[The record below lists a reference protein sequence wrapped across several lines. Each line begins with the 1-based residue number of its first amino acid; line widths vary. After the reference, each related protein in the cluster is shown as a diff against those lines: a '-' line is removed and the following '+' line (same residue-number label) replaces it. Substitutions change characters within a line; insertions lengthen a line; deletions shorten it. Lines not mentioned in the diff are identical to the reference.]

1 MYETITLTPP
11 TPHTTHTVTD
21 VERDSAGCDKMAVDP
36 PVAMTTATE
45 PGRPLQ
51 TSWKK
56 LCSSDHPTRQLSKC
70 VCVGVGCVVDV
81 WVCVVWVCVGG

>member
-1 MYETITLTPP
+1 
-11 TPHTTHTVTD
+11 
-21 VERDSAGCDKMAVDP
+21 MAVDP
-36 PVAMTTATE
+36 PVAMTTAAE

-70 VCVGVGCVVDV
+70 VCVGGVGVAWVCGCVGV
-81 WVCVVWVCVGG
+81 VGGWVGVVGNIRL